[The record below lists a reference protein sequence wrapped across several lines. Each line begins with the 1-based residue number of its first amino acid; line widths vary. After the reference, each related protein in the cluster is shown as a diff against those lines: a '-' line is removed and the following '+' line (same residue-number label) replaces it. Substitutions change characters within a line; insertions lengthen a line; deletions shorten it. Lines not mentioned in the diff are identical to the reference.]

1 MSSPSIDRGPFRRSW
16 TGLPTNSPTTTRWSP
31 SDRRLTFA
39 QLRDEVRTA
48 AAAMIDL
55 GVDAGDRVAIWSPN
69 TWHWVVAC
77 LATHYAGGVVV
88 PLNTRY
94 TAGEAADILAR
105 TGAPLLIAA
114 GEFLGA
120 DKTADLDRAALPD
133 LRHIVRVPI
142 DKDDGTWDEFV
153 ARGTDL
159 DAVDARAAAV
169 QPDDVSDIL
178 FTSGTTGRSKGV
190 LCAHRQSLDA
200 PAAWAACG
208 QLTSADRYLCINP
221 FFHNFGY
228 KAGILACLQTGAT
241 LIPQLTFDPEKAMAA
256 VAEHRITVLPGP
268 PTIYQTL
275 LDHPKRGDYDLSS
288 LRFAVTGAATIPV
301 VLIERMQSE
310 LDIDIVLTA
319 YGLTEA
325 SGFGTMCRADDDAV
339 TVATTCG
346 RPIADFE
353 LRIDDPAEDG
363 AGEVLLRG
371 PNVMLGYL
379 DDPEAT
385 ADDHRRRRLAAH
397 RRHRPRRRGRQPE
410 DHRPAQGHVHLRR
423 FQRLPRRDRAGAR
436 AAGRR
441 GRGRRHRGARRAA
454 RRGRQ
459 GVRRASW
466 QEPSSTRQAVIA
478 YTREHLANF
487 KTPRSV
493 VFLDVLPRNPGGKVV
508 KPQLREM
515 SLMDLTFDERDRGVP
530 GRGPRLPRRQ
540 QGALPDEV
548 LRHRRGLRAASALG
562 QGAVRRRPVGDRVA
576 EEVRR
581 PRRLAAAVDR
591 LRGGVLPGRG
601 ARPGQRQR
609 HLDAG
614 SDAVRARHRRT
625 ARPGAAEDGQRR
637 GDLGAGL
644 VGAGVGQRPG
654 VAAVHRDQDRRRLE
668 AQRAEDLELAGAVR
682 RQGIRAVPVRP
693 RSASGTRA

>member
-1 MSSPSIDRGPFRRSW
+1 MTRAGGQERRDPGMSQPRTIPQVLDRIADQFSDHDALV
-16 TGLPTNSPTTTRWSP
+16 TH
-31 SDRRLTFA
+31 DRRLTFA
-39 QLRDEVRTA
+39 QLRDEVRRA

-55 GVDAGDRVAIWSPN
+55 GVGAGDRVAIWSPN

-77 LATHYAGGVVV
+77 LATHYAGGVLV

-94 TAGEAADILAR
+94 TANEAADVLAR
-105 TGAPLLIAA
+105 TGAPLLVAA

-120 DKTADLDRAALPD
+120 DKTADLDRDTLPD

-142 DKDDGTWDEFV
+142 DKDDGTWDEFI
-153 ARGTDL
+153 ARGETTGAH

-169 QPDDVSDIL
+169 KPDDVSDIL
-178 FTSGTTGRSKGV
+178 FTSGTTGRSKGA

-200 PAAWAACG
+200 PAAWAECG
-208 QLTSADRYLCINP
+208 QLTSSDRYLCINP

-241 LIPQLTFDPEKAMAA
+241 LIPQLTFDPEQAMAA
-256 VAEHRITVLPGP
+256 VQEHRITVLPGP

-346 RPIADFE
+346 RPIAGFE
-353 LRIDDPAEDG
+353 LRIDNPAEDG

-385 ADDHRRRRLAAH
+385 ADTIDADGWLHTGDVGRVDEAGNLKITDRLKDMYICGGFNVYPAEIEQVLARLDGVAEAAVIGV
-397 RRHRPRRRGRQPE
+397 P
-410 DHRPAQGHVHLRR
+410 DD
-423 FQRLPRRDRAGAR
+423 RLGEVGKAFLVQLPGAELDEK
-436 AAGRR
+436 
-441 GRGRRHRGARRAA
+441 
-454 RRGRQ
+454 
-459 GVRRASW
+459 S
-466 QEPSSTRQAVIA
+466 VIA

-487 KTPRSV
+487 KIPRSV
-493 VFLDVLPRNPGGKVV
+493 EFLDVLPRNPGGKVV
-508 KPQLREM
+508 KPQLREK
-515 SLMDLTFDERDRGVP
+515 
-530 GRGPRLPRRQ
+530 
-540 QGALPDEV
+540 
-548 LRHRRGLRAASALG
+548 
-562 QGAVRRRPVGDRVA
+562 
-576 EEVRR
+576 
-581 PRRLAAAVDR
+581 
-591 LRGGVLPGRG
+591 
-601 ARPGQRQR
+601 
-609 HLDAG
+609 
-614 SDAVRARHRRT
+614 
-625 ARPGAAEDGQRR
+625 
-637 GDLGAGL
+637 
-644 VGAGVGQRPG
+644 
-654 VAAVHRDQDRRRLE
+654 
-668 AQRAEDLELAGAVR
+668 
-682 RQGIRAVPVRP
+682 I
-693 RSASGTRA
+693 